1 MLCFPPHPEPTEK
14 QIYFKTGGIFN
25 RSSSSKL
32 ALAENTSSFCYIEG
46 HRIWLTFIPLSYALQ
61 NSVQMTRREKVFS
74 FVEWAEAPLNL
85 MGFPLFSEV
94 SMQTAGQEIFFSSSF
109 CWLLKQEKELPQLW

>member
-1 MLCFPPHPEPTEK
+1 M
-14 QIYFKTGGIFN
+14 
-25 RSSSSKL
+25 
-32 ALAENTSSFCYIEG
+32 
-46 HRIWLTFIPLSYALQ
+46 SYALQ

-109 CWLLKQEKELPQLW
+109 CWLLKQEKNFHSYDKLRNSASDREGG

>member
-1 MLCFPPHPEPTEK
+1 M
-14 QIYFKTGGIFN
+14 
-25 RSSSSKL
+25 
-32 ALAENTSSFCYIEG
+32 
-46 HRIWLTFIPLSYALQ
+46 TFIPVSYALQ

-94 SMQTAGQEIFFSSSF
+94 SVQTAGQEIFFPPLFADCLSRKKNFHSYDKLRNSASDR
-109 CWLLKQEKELPQLW
+109 EGG